1 MCDLS
6 SNVEQV
12 LITSDMVTWEISVVF
27 ELHSQLKTNIDLVS
41 CFIRNIN
48 IYSEIQFEQ
57 PRLRHLSED
66 EQQSKGPFNP
76 LLLL

>member
-1 MCDLS
+1 M
-6 SNVEQV
+6 
-12 LITSDMVTWEISVVF
+12 F

-48 IYSEIQFEQ
+48 IYSKIQFEQ
-57 PRLRHLSED
+57 PRLRYLSED

-76 LLLL
+76 LLLLRVHYFGPQDDSIS